1 MRNFR
6 FLGLFLAVSA
16 VTSAGF
22 SGVARSA
29 SYSMDY
35 AVANAG
41 GQKASSTNYSA
52 VAVLK
57 TNGVGGGKS
66 TSTSYSVEP
75 VAGLTDTTP
84 PAARV
89 NDWKKF

>member
-1 MRNFR
+1 MRISKI
-6 FLGLFLAVSA
+6 LGSFLAVSVLA
-16 VTSAGF
+16 SVGCA
-22 SGVARSA
+22 GVARSA

-35 AVANAG
+35 AVTNAG
-41 GQKASSTNYSA
+41 GQKAASANYSA

-89 NDWKKF
+89 DDWKKF